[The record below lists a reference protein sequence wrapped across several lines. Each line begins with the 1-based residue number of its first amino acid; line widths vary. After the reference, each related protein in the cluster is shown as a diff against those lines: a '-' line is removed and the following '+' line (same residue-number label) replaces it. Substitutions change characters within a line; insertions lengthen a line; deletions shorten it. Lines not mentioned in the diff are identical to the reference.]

1 MTGSHPQPAPHRE
14 TGTEDANDHL
24 AIQAE
29 SRTSNFDLPALNS
42 MRPTAPPSRPYG
54 RYAVGLRPSLDPDAC
69 FDAPSQDKEAR
80 RTNQNNTE
88 VGLDWPPSFR
98 NDLRLFKLSHAM
110 SSSVCLKLV
119 SFFRAALMSC
129 SSLVSLRAV
138 YRDCLVSVEHCSVT
152 VTMGFASGRAA
163 YRHHCFT
170 DAASLKET
178 DR

>member
-98 NDLRLFKLSHAM
+98 NDLRQCTRSP
-110 SSSVCLKLV
+110 
-119 SFFRAALMSC
+119 
-129 SSLVSLRAV
+129 
-138 YRDCLVSVEHCSVT
+138 SVEPSTTDHRRRDGPLCDFFYIDFYIDPADT
-152 VTMGFASGRAA
+152 GARTASAPI
-163 YRHHCFT
+163 
-170 DAASLKET
+170 DL
-178 DR
+178 

>member
-69 FDAPSQDKEAR
+69 FDAPSQDNEAR

-88 VGLDWPPSFR
+88 VGLDRPRSFR
-98 NDLRLFKLSHAM
+98 NELQAIASPLR
-110 SSSVCLKLV
+110 
-119 SFFRAALMSC
+119 
-129 SSLVSLRAV
+129 SLRQS
-138 YRDCLVSVEHCSVT
+138 CPQQVSPGDVARLYDA
-152 VTMGFASGRAA
+152 MAS
-163 YRHHCFT
+163 
-170 DAASLKET
+170 
-178 DR
+178 

>member
-1 MTGSHPQPAPHRE
+1 MIPTDRPCEPLHAAHRGEGMTCSHPQPAPHRE

-98 NDLRLFKLSHAM
+98 NDLRQ
-110 SSSVCLKLV
+110 LKTDQTGLV
-119 SFFRAALMSC
+119 SSKQ
-129 SSLVSLRAV
+129 VKAV
-138 YRDCLVSVEHCSVT
+138 LSVT
-152 VTMGFASGRAA
+152 LRKAVPTAA
-163 YRHHCFT
+163 TRRRGTIADPDY
-170 DAASLKET
+170 LPGG
-178 DR
+178 

>member
-69 FDAPSQDKEAR
+69 FDAPSQDNEAR

-88 VGLDWPPSFR
+88 VGLDRPRSFR
-98 NDLRLFKLSHAM
+98 NDLGL
-110 SSSVCLKLV
+110 
-119 SFFRAALMSC
+119 
-129 SSLVSLRAV
+129 AV
-138 YRDCLVSVEHCSVT
+138 ELPGIELDASQR
-152 VTMGFASGRAA
+152 FASTYIQLLRR
-163 YRHHCFT
+163 RHFHRQRT
-170 DAASLKET
+170 
-178 DR
+178 RP

>member
-1 MTGSHPQPAPHRE
+1 LIPTDRPCEPLHAAHRGEGMTGSHPQPAPHRE

-98 NDLRLFKLSHAM
+98 NDLRQ
-110 SSSVCLKLV
+110 LKTDQTGLV
-119 SFFRAALMSC
+119 SSKQ
-129 SSLVSLRAV
+129 VKAV
-138 YRDCLVSVEHCSVT
+138 LSVT
-152 VTMGFASGRAA
+152 LRKAVATRRRGTIADPDYLPGG
-163 YRHHCFT
+163 
-170 DAASLKET
+170 
-178 DR
+178 

>member
-1 MTGSHPQPAPHRE
+1 MTGSHPEPAPHRE

-24 AIQAE
+24 ATQAE
-29 SRTSNFDLPALNS
+29 SRTINFDLPALNS

-69 FDAPSQDKEAR
+69 FDAPSQDNEAR

-88 VGLDWPPSFR
+88 VGLDRPRSFR

-119 SFFRAALMSC
+119 SFFRAPANHF
-129 SSLVSLRAV
+129 R
-138 YRDCLVSVEHCSVT
+138 
-152 VTMGFASGRAA
+152 
-163 YRHHCFT
+163 
-170 DAASLKET
+170 
-178 DR
+178 